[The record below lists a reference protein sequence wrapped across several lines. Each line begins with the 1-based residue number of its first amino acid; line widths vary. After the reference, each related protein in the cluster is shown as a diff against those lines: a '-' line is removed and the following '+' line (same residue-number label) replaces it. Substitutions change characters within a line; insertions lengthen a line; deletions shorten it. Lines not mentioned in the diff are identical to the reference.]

1 MTALYG
7 PGRAIRFLSPSLH
20 TIVVHE
26 WVGNSITS
34 LSLEPPQH
42 RLLQSRLSS
51 ILIVVGLPFNAVEWK
66 ERAIMS
72 MAGLDKT
79 ICHINLARGYRGG
92 ERQTELLVRGLAQQ
106 GWTQRLVIRKGSP
119 LAEHCAGIDALE
131 IAEVMSNQVAA
142 GLAAR
147 GSALIH
153 AHDARSVDS
162 GLLASLLFDI
172 PYILTRRVV
181 NPQKKS
187 WRRDKGYRRAANI
200 IAISRAAADEM
211 RKQQPYVTPT
221 IIRDAHATMDVDA
234 AQVAAIRKRRPGKT
248 LIGHVGALEHSHKGQ
263 LTIIEVA
270 REAVHSRPDWHF
282 LLVGRGNDEARFREA
297 MNGLENIELVGF
309 VDNIGDYLSAF
320 DLFVFPSLHE
330 ALGSTLVDAMHF
342 GLPIVA
348 TNVGGIPEI
357 IDDGTNGR
365 LVQPER
371 VDQLY
376 DAMAFILDDESRVS
390 SISQANKIK
399 AADFGAER
407 MVDAYEE
414 IYRQIL

>member
-1 MTALYG
+1 
-7 PGRAIRFLSPSLH
+7 
-20 TIVVHE
+20 
-26 WVGNSITS
+26 
-34 LSLEPPQH
+34 
-42 RLLQSRLSS
+42 
-51 ILIVVGLPFNAVEWK
+51 
-66 ERAIMS
+66 MS